1 MNLPKKPPPQPN
13 RTFLHPHRLAGLH
26 FHLSVC
32 SQKEPLH
39 SNPDHCSSP
48 NSLKKKNDDYKT
60 RTEGF
65 PGAQWIRIS
74 LPVQESWVR
83 SLISEDPAC
92 CGGTCP
98 QHLNLCS
105 RAQEPRLL
113 ESKHPRPVL
122 LNQRNH
128 HNEKHGHHNQR
139 KSSAAAQ
146 TQDNQK

>member
-1 MNLPKKPPPQPN
+1 MNLPKNPPNPTEHSCTPIDWLGFISTCLYVL
-13 RTFLHPHRLAGLH
+13 RRSH
-26 FHLSVC
+26 FVLTLITVLLQIH
-32 SQKEPLH
+32 
-39 SNPDHCSSP
+39 
-48 NSLKKKNDDYKT
+48 KKKKKKMT
-60 RTEGF
+60 TKQGLRASLV
-65 PGAQWIRIS
+65 AQWIRIS

-83 SLISEDPAC
+83 SLIWEDPTC
-92 CGGTCP
+92 CRGTCP

-146 TQDNQK
+146 TQENQK